1 LKKPTASE
9 LFLDHHQEKLG
20 VTCYG
25 DDPLENAIELLNHYE
40 TLTNECA
47 DRMGLYLTDLLEPDQ
62 PPQHQEQPLEISIRK
77 HAKLLRVRPN
87 GVTTEIQAIHL
98 LNLYRDLWLSYRRI
112 LRLEMKRMIYT
123 SSGKTYLQKSLTWQL
138 AKRSLDRDAALRD
151 KHGN

>member
-1 LKKPTASE
+1 MRETGSK

-47 DRMGLYLTDLLEPDQ
+47 DRMGLYISDILEPED

-77 HAKLLRVRPN
+77 HAQLLRVNPK
-87 GVTTEIQAIHL
+87 GVTTEFQAIDL

-112 LRLEMKRMIYT
+112 LRQKMKRSIC
-123 SSGKTYLQKSLTWQL
+123 SHRGKMYLIKSPSWHL
-138 AKRSLDRDAALRD
+138 ARQCRDRDDFLRY
-151 KHGN
+151 KHGI